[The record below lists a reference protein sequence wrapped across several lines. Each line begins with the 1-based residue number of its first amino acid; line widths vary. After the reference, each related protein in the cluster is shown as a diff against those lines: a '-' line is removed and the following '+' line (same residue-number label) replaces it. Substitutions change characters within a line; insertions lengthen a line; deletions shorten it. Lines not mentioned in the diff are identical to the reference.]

1 VSLIKYPF
9 YFLFFTLL
17 SFLCYAGNVTI
28 TDGDT
33 IRIGEEH
40 IRFSG
45 IDTPELKQ
53 MCTYQGI
60 GFQCGEF
67 SKTLLIQ
74 KIANQEVTC
83 IREGKDQYGRT
94 LAECFVG
101 EESLSSYLVREG
113 YAFAYRQYSKQ
124 FIQDEEFA
132 QSRQNG
138 MWAME
143 FEFPWDFRKN
153 N

>member
-1 VSLIKYPF
+1 MSLVKYPLF
-9 YFLFFTLL
+9 FLLFTLL

-33 IRIGEEH
+33 IRIGEER

-45 IDTPELKQ
+45 IDAPELKQ
-53 MCTYQGI
+53 MCTYHGI
-60 GFQCGEF
+60 EFQCGEF

-74 KIANQEVTC
+74 KITNQEVTC

-94 LAECFVG
+94 LAECFVA
-101 EESLSSYLVREG
+101 EVSLSSYLVREG
-113 YAFAYRQYSKQ
+113 YAFAYRQYSEQ
-124 FIQDEEFA
+124 FIQDEEYA

>member
-1 VSLIKYPF
+1 MSLIKYPLF
-9 YFLFFTLL
+9 FLFFTLL
-17 SFLCYAGNVTI
+17 SFLCYAGNVTV

-33 IRIGEEH
+33 IRMGEER

-45 IDTPELKQ
+45 IDAPELKQ
-53 MCTYQGI
+53 MCTYQSI
-60 GFQCGEF
+60 EFQCGEF

-101 EESLSSYLVREG
+101 EESLSSYLVQEG
-113 YAFAYRQYSKQ
+113 YAFAYRQYSEQ
-124 FIQDEEFA
+124 FIQDEEYA

-138 MWAME
+138 VWAME
-143 FEFPWDFRKN
+143 FEFPWDFRKKN
-153 N
+153 

>member
-1 VSLIKYPF
+1 LSLIKYPL
-9 YFLFFTLL
+9 YFLLFTLL
-17 SFLCYAGNVTI
+17 SFICYAGNVTV

-33 IRIGEEH
+33 IRMGEER

-45 IDTPELKQ
+45 IDAPELKQ
-53 MCTYQGI
+53 MCTYQSI
-60 GFQCGEF
+60 EFQCGEF

-101 EESLSSYLVREG
+101 EESLSSYLVQEG
-113 YAFAYRQYSKQ
+113 YAFAYRQYSEQ
-124 FIQDEEFA
+124 FIQDEEYA

>member
-1 VSLIKYPF
+1 MSLIKYPF
-9 YFLFFTLL
+9 YFIFFTLL
-17 SFLCYAGNVTI
+17 SFLCYADNVTV

-33 IRIGEEH
+33 IRMGEER

-45 IDTPELKQ
+45 IDAPELKQ
-53 MCTYQGI
+53 MCIYQGI
-60 GFQCGEF
+60 DSQCGEF

-113 YAFAYRQYSKQ
+113 YAFAYRQYSKK
-124 FIQDEEFA
+124 FIQDEEYA

-143 FEFPWDFRKN
+143 FEFPWDFRRKN
-153 N
+153 

>member
-1 VSLIKYPF
+1 MSLIKYPL
-9 YFLFFTLL
+9 YFLLFTLL
-17 SFLCYAGNVTI
+17 SFICYAGNVTV

-33 IRIGEEH
+33 IRMGEER

-45 IDTPELKQ
+45 IDAPELKQ
-53 MCTYQGI
+53 MCTYQSI
-60 GFQCGEF
+60 EFQCGEF

-101 EESLSSYLVREG
+101 EESLSSYLVQEG

-124 FIQDEEFA
+124 FIQDEEYA